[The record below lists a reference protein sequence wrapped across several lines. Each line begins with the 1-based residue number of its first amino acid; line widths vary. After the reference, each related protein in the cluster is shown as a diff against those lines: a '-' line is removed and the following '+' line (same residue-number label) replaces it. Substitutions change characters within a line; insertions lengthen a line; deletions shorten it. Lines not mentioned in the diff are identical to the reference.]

1 MGTYHTLDNFS
12 ASGKRVLLRVDLN
25 IPMQGEKVT
34 DTNRIIK
41 ILPTLKR
48 LSGAG
53 AKVIIL
59 SHFGRPKGE
68 YQSNM
73 SLNKVLPALREAL
86 GGYNI
91 SFSSECIGKI
101 AHANINKMDNGDILV
116 LENLRFH
123 SGEETDDPLFASEL
137 ASLGDAFVNEAFSAS
152 HRAHASINSLAKL
165 LPSYA
170 GPLLQLELEALNK
183 VLNDPQRPLGAIVG
197 GAKVSTKI
205 ELLNNLVKKVDFLII
220 GGGMANTFLFARG
233 INIGKSL
240 AEKELAETAKDIE
253 KIALKSKCKILLQ
266 TDAVVAKELIAGQS
280 PEIVAIT
287 KIPEDTMILDA
298 GPQSAADFSRHLAT
312 CKTIIW
318 NGPLGAFEVAP
329 FDQSTISVAK
339 DVALY
344 TQNKDIVSVA
354 GGGDTVAALTHA
366 GVNEEFSYLSTAGG
380 AFLEWLEGKILPGIA
395 ALQDYKSRL
404 DLNRPNI

>member
-1 MGTYHTLDNFS
+1 MSTYHTLDNFS

-137 ASLGDAFVNEAFSAS
+137 ASLGDAFVNDAFSAS
-152 HRAHASINSLAKL
+152 HRAHASINSLARL

-170 GPLLQLELEALNK
+170 GPLLQLE
-183 VLNDPQRPLGAIVG
+183 
-197 GAKVSTKI
+197 
-205 ELLNNLVKKVDFLII
+205 
-220 GGGMANTFLFARG
+220 
-233 INIGKSL
+233 
-240 AEKELAETAKDIE
+240 
-253 KIALKSKCKILLQ
+253 
-266 TDAVVAKELIAGQS
+266 
-280 PEIVAIT
+280 
-287 KIPEDTMILDA
+287 
-298 GPQSAADFSRHLAT
+298 
-312 CKTIIW
+312 
-318 NGPLGAFEVAP
+318 
-329 FDQSTISVAK
+329 
-339 DVALY
+339 
-344 TQNKDIVSVA
+344 
-354 GGGDTVAALTHA
+354 
-366 GVNEEFSYLSTAGG
+366 
-380 AFLEWLEGKILPGIA
+380 
-395 ALQDYKSRL
+395 
-404 DLNRPNI
+404 

>member
-1 MGTYHTLDNFS
+1 MSTYHTLDNFS

-152 HRAHASINSLAKL
+152 HRAHASKNSLAKL

-287 KIPEDTMILDA
+287 KIPKDTMILDA
-298 GPQSAADFSRHLAT
+298 GPQSAADFSRYLAT

-380 AFLEWLEGKILPGIA
+380 AFLEWLEGKVLPGIA

>member
-1 MGTYHTLDNFS
+1 MSTYRTLDNFS
-12 ASGKRVLLRVDLN
+12 ASGKRVLVRVDLN
-25 IPMQGEKVT
+25 VPMQGEIVT

-41 ILPTLKR
+41 ILPTLKK

-59 SHFGRPKGE
+59 SHFGRPNGK

-73 SLNKVLPALREAL
+73 SLNKVLPALRDAL

-91 SFSSECIGKI
+91 SFSSDCIGKV
-101 AHANINKMDNGDILV
+101 ARANIDKMDNGDILV
-116 LENLRFH
+116 LENLRFY
-123 SGEETDDPLFASEL
+123 SGEETDDLLFASEL
-137 ASLGDAFVNEAFSAS
+137 ASLGDAFVNDAFSAS
-152 HRAHASINSLAKL
+152 HRAHASINLLARL

-170 GPLLQLELEALNK
+170 GPLLQIELEALTK
-183 VLNDPQRPLGAIVG
+183 ALNDPQRPLGAIIG

-205 ELLNNLVKKVDFLII
+205 ELLNNLVEKVDFLII

-233 INIGKSL
+233 INIGESL
-240 AEKELAETAKDIE
+240 AEKQLAETAKDIE
-253 KIALKSKCKILLQ
+253 NIALKSKCKILLQ
-266 TDAVVAKELIAGQS
+266 TDAVVAKELVAGQVS
-280 PEIVAIT
+280 RVVAISQ
-287 KIPEDTMILDA
+287 IPEDAMILDA
-298 GPQSAADFSRHLAT
+298 GPQSAAYFSKYLAT

-318 NGPLGAFEVAP
+318 NGPLGAFEISP

-339 DVALY
+339 NVASY
-344 TQNKDIVSVA
+344 TRDKGVISVA

-366 GVNEEFSYLSTAGG
+366 GVNEQFSYLSTAGG

-395 ALQDYKSRL
+395 ALQDHKSKL
-404 DLNRPNI
+404 DLNRLNI

>member
-1 MGTYHTLDNFS
+1 MSTHHTLDNFS

-137 ASLGDAFVNEAFSAS
+137 ASLGDAFVNDAFSAS
-152 HRAHASINSLAKL
+152 HRAHASINSLARL

-170 GPLLQLELEALNK
+170 GPLLQLELEALTK
-183 VLNDPQRPLGAIVG
+183 ALNDPQRPLAAIIG

-298 GPQSAADFSRHLAT
+298 GPQSAAYFSRHLAT

-404 DLNRPNI
+404 DFNRPNI

>member
-1 MGTYHTLDNFS
+1 MSTYHTLDNFS

>member
-1 MGTYHTLDNFS
+1 MGLLIEKEVQYLKEIINKP
-12 ASGKRVLLRVDLN
+12 KRPLVLLL
-25 IPMQGEKVT
+25 
-34 DTNRIIK
+34 
-41 ILPTLKR
+41 
-48 LSGAG
+48 
-53 AKVIIL
+53 
-59 SHFGRPKGE
+59 
-68 YQSNM
+68 
-73 SLNKVLPALREAL
+73 
-86 GGYNI
+86 
-91 SFSSECIGKI
+91 
-101 AHANINKMDNGDILV
+101 
-116 LENLRFH
+116 
-123 SGEETDDPLFASEL
+123 
-137 ASLGDAFVNEAFSAS
+137 
-152 HRAHASINSLAKL
+152 
-165 LPSYA
+165 
-170 GPLLQLELEALNK
+170 
-183 VLNDPQRPLGAIVG
+183 G
-197 GAKVSTKI
+197 GAKVSTKL

-240 AEKELAETAKDIE
+240 AEKELAETAKTIE
-253 KIALKSKCKILLQ
+253 NIALKSKCKILLQ

-280 PEIVAIT
+280 VEIVAIT

-404 DLNRPNI
+404 DLKRPNT

>member
-1 MGTYHTLDNFS
+1 MSTYNTLDNFP

-25 IPMQGEKVT
+25 VPMQGEKVT

-41 ILPTLKR
+41 VLPTLKR
-48 LSGAG
+48 LSRAG

-287 KIPEDTMILDA
+287 KIPKDTMILDA